1 MSENGQQPELSTLE
15 HGRYRVLGTPDG
27 GMVILRTADTC
38 ERCAE
43 CGCGEKREPI
53 GPIPEHAARALRL
66 VGEGKIAEAVQLMM
80 KNALPFAAMMP
91 GGRNGGGR
99 KAGRRG

>member
-38 ERCAE
+38 ERCE
-43 CGCGEKREPI
+43 HCGCGEKREPI
-53 GPIPEHAARALRL
+53 GPIP
-66 VGEGKIAEAVQLMM
+66 GAVLQMM
-80 KNALPFAAMMP
+80 KSLGSGNGGRLPGPKEMMAAMTAM
-91 GGRNGGGR
+91 R
-99 KAGRRG
+99 RRG